1 MVKKIHLFNLKCFFF
16 VPRLFNGQEI
26 TPSGK
31 YKLESKGNLNKL
43 TIPKVDLIDTGIY
56 EVVVSNGIDTIQSQ
70 SKLDV
75 CIKPKVE
82 GKILNL
88 SIHFNHSLS

>member
-1 MVKKIHLFNLKCFFF
+1 L
-16 VPRLFNGQEI
+16 NGQEI

-31 YKLESKGNLNKL
+31 YKIEAKGNLSKL
-43 TIPKVDLIDTGIY
+43 TIPKVDLIDTGVY
-56 EVVVSNGIDTIQSQ
+56 EVVISNGIDTIQSQ

-82 GKILNL
+82 GKMINHL
-88 SIHFNHSLS
+88 SITLHHTLFR